1 MTEQTKKVLAIVA
14 AVVAVGLAAFGAYNF
29 ATSGER
35 MEVDHVVKLPPG
47 TKSMRDQEVENMKGG
62 GAAPTENTGKGKI
75 DVAGG
80 DALAGN

>member
-1 MTEQTKKVLAIVA
+1 MNEQTKKVLAIVA

-29 ATSGER
+29 ATSGEK
-35 MEVDHVVKLPPG
+35 MEVDHIVHLPPG
-47 TKSMRDQEVENMKGG
+47 TKSMRDQEVENMKGS
-62 GAAPTENTGKGKI
+62 APASENTGKGKV

>member
-1 MTEQTKKVLAIVA
+1 MNENAKKALAIVA
-14 AVVAVGLAAFGAYNF
+14 AVVAVGLAVVGAMNF
-29 ATSGER
+29 ANSGEK

-47 TKSMRDQEVENMKGG
+47 TKSMRDQEVENMKGTP
-62 GAAPTENTGKGKI
+62 APAGEDTGKGKI